1 MQPMG
6 GPCSAGPGL
15 HLADG
20 KAPDWLEKKRGFLW
34 KKYEKMMKHVLGT
47 IQPMEELTKKKVA
60 KFVLLRKWSQDISV
74 CWLEQTMGY
83 S

>member
-1 MQPMG
+1 MG
-6 GPCSAGPGL
+6 KLQIGL
-15 HLADG
+15 
-20 KAPDWLEKKRGFLW
+20 KKNVVFYG